1 MDEKLLDF
9 LCERLK
15 GDRGYDVYLGGS
27 IYVYPEQGEGSLPQI
42 EVNADRWFARVKVR
56 TSLSRDYIVKGC
68 FVKRFVLNRIAKR
81 CVAEYL
87 ERQNKER
94 LKLVESQ
101 IKKIIYGD

>member
-15 GDRGYDVYLGGS
+15 GGRGYDVYHGGS
-27 IYVYPEQGEGSLPQI
+27 IYVYAESGGSLPQI
-42 EVNADRWFARVKVR
+42 EVNADRWFALVKVR
-56 TSLSRDYIVKGC
+56 TSLSKDYIVKGC

-81 CVAEYL
+81 CVAKYR

-94 LKLVESQ
+94 LKFVESQ

>member
-1 MDEKLLDF
+1 MDKRLLDF

-15 GDRGYDVYLGGS
+15 SGQGYDVYHGGS
-27 IYVYPEQGEGSLPQI
+27 IYVYAESGESLPQI
-42 EVNADRWFARVKVR
+42 EVNADRWFALVKVR
-56 TSLSRDYIVKGC
+56 TSLSKDYIVKGC

-81 CVAEYL
+81 CVAKYR

-94 LKLVESQ
+94 LKYVESQ